1 MLLTTYCSWTPT
13 WAGKATRPLLRVK
26 DEEGIER
33 VALDATEREG
43 NATGELSAVPSIATP
58 RASRRRSRWRR
69 RRPRSKAAASWIRPG
84 RGGTAGS
91 PRHQQMPILGLK
103 PTPCDDIGVVLRT
116 LKTRACVSM
125 DIRVDLAKETAR
137 PRHFFR
143 RRKNDPA
150 GRETTPKRAG
160 GFGRFRVVDGS
171 EGCRRRRP

>member
-1 MLLTTYCSWTPT
+1 
-13 WAGKATRPLLRVK
+13 
-26 DEEGIER
+26 
-33 VALDATEREG
+33 
-43 NATGELSAVPSIATP
+43 
-58 RASRRRSRWRR
+58 
-69 RRPRSKAAASWIRPG
+69 
-84 RGGTAGS
+84 
-91 PRHQQMPILGLK
+91 MPILTLK

-116 LKTRACVSM
+116 LKTRVYVSM

>member
-1 MLLTTYCSWTPT
+1 
-13 WAGKATRPLLRVK
+13 
-26 DEEGIER
+26 
-33 VALDATEREG
+33 
-43 NATGELSAVPSIATP
+43 
-58 RASRRRSRWRR
+58 
-69 RRPRSKAAASWIRPG
+69 
-84 RGGTAGS
+84 
-91 PRHQQMPILGLK
+91 MPIMGLK
-103 PTPCDDIGVVLRT
+103 PTSCDDIGVVLRT
-116 LKTRACVSM
+116 LKTRVCVSM